1 MLRSIA
7 VVFVVAL
14 LAAACGRSGG
24 SSTPG
29 PSPLPSKATLDGEAL
44 VAVRTLPPETLSAE
58 ELEAAGTATASSGAR
73 IQLARASSPDVKDWE
88 LVSASPDGWRV
99 WQPQA
104 VADAVARAGDGAVVV
119 SVERTDWP
127 DSCLGAA
134 RTDEVCAQV
143 ITPGYR
149 IVVSHDGK
157 RLEYHSDLGGGIRLA
172 GEP

>member
-7 VVFVVAL
+7 LILVVAL

-24 SSTPG
+24 STTPG

-44 VAVRTLPPETLSAE
+44 VAVRTLPPEALSAE
-58 ELEAAGTATASSGAR
+58 ELEAAGTATASSGTR
-73 IQLARASSPDVKDWE
+73 IQLARASSPDVRDWE

-104 VADAVARAGDGAVVV
+104 VADAVAQAGDGAAVV
-119 SVERTDWP
+119 SAERTDWP

-134 RTDEVCAQV
+134 RADEVCAQV

-149 IVVSHDGK
+149 IIVNRAGK
-157 RLEYHSDLGGGIRLA
+157 QLEYHAGLGGGGIRLA
-172 GEP
+172 TP